1 MRILI
6 NIILTGQLICFVSC
20 NNDGKSASLKFTNGD
35 QQEIIVRETKTWEYS
50 KTKEF
55 DKLKEILAEDYIG
68 YFGIKT
74 MNENDVVNS
83 LQKATIYSYELN
95 DIRVKVLNEK
105 VAIIYYT
112 ANQNGVG
119 EDGAPWVPKVAAAA
133 TYVKR
138 NGTWYSTFYQ
148 ETVLEK

>member
-1 MRILI
+1 
-6 NIILTGQLICFVSC
+6 
-20 NNDGKSASLKFTNGD
+20 
-35 QQEIIVRETKTWEYS
+35 
-50 KTKEF
+50 
-55 DKLKEILAEDYIG
+55 
-68 YFGIKT
+68 
-74 MNENDVVNS
+74 MNENAVVNS

-95 DIRVKVLNEK
+95 DIRVNVLNEK

-119 EDGAPWVPKVAAAA
+119 EDDTPWVPKVAASA

-148 ETVLEK
+148 ETVKEK